1 MTGPMP
7 IRTRLYVPDAL
18 AEGAA
23 IGLDRARAHYLL
35 RVLRLDTGDGVGLF
49 NGRDGEWA
57 AQIDGFGKSWCS
69 LTVRAQRR
77 AQETSPDL
85 ALLFAPIKRARIDFL
100 VEKATELGCRRIQ
113 PVITHRTNVARVNT
127 DRLRANA
134 LEAAEQTER
143 LDLPDIPEPE
153 PLESV
158 IAAWPEDRALLAAM
172 EAGTAVPI
180 GEAAATIA
188 ATRGSGA
195 IAPVGAPDI
204 PPLSVLVGPEGGFTP
219 EERTRLLKLPAVVPV
234 GLGPRLLRADTAA
247 VAALAVVQAI
257 IGDWSRRPPDRDGDG
272 NGTDRWAW
280 PDSVRPG
287 PEETDDAD

>member
-1 MTGPMP
+1 MTGSTP
-7 IRTRLYVPDAL
+7 IRTRLFVSAPL
-18 AEGAA
+18 GEGVA
-23 IGLDRARAHYLL
+23 IGLDRARAHYLM

-69 LTVRAQRR
+69 LTVKAQRR
-77 AQETSPDL
+77 TQEASPDL

-113 PVITHRTNVARVNT
+113 PVMTHRTNVARVNT
-127 DRLRANA
+127 DRLRTNA
-134 LEAAEQTER
+134 QEAAEQTER
-143 LDLPDIPEPE
+143 LDLPEIPEPA

-158 IAAWPEDRALLAAM
+158 IAAWPEDRPLLAAM

-188 ATRGSGA
+188 ATHGSGG
-195 IAPVGAPDI
+195 IARAGAPDS
-204 PPLSVLVGPEGGFTP
+204 PPLGVLIGPEGGFSPAERAWLLRTP
-219 EERTRLLKLPAVVPV
+219 AIIPV

-247 VAALAVVQAI
+247 VAALSVVQAI
-257 IGDWSRRPPDRDGDG
+257 TGDWGRRPPDRDGDG
-272 NGTDRWAW
+272 SGADRWAW
-280 PDSVRPG
+280 PENVRPG
-287 PEETDDAD
+287 QEETDDPD